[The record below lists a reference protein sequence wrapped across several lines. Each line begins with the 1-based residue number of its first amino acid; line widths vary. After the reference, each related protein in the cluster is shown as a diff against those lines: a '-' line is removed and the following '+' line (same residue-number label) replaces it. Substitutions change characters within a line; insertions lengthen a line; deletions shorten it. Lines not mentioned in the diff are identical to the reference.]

1 MKTNQTRS
9 GWRWAVRVLVFSLT
23 TQGVLVGVVRGQD
36 APTTVQGISAPLYIG
51 NLEPLLDPYGRP
63 MPGRHAGPIQS
74 RVELRTV
81 HDTYGLIPP
90 HTNGMSH
97 PYNPLLTPDC
107 TGGMGLNTCS
117 TNNGLFCMVL
127 PTRPGGDVQVF
138 ARAYNAPT
146 AAEATFYAD
155 SDPVSLSEVKT
166 SELVLTFQETRP
178 LDGRDDD
185 GDGLV
190 NSWETLLGTDQPGG
204 VSPEDWDGDGMSDW
218 HEMLAGTD
226 PTGAGSRLAFEVV
239 RRETNAKLLAQR
251 GIEFTNPLLV
261 QWQSVPGKTYQLEHI
276 PLLTAI
282 DSETGEPYGFS
293 CDLDG
298 DGEQDP
304 PIVAGEGETNISVWV
319 DVGDAP
325 TGIFRVKLVLDGE

>member
-1 MKTNQTRS
+1 MKTDQTRNS
-9 GWRWAVRVLVFSLT
+9 SRWAAIVVLFCIVVP
-23 TQGVLVGVVRGQD
+23 GVLSTVWAQEPV
-36 APTTVQGISAPLYIG
+36 TTALGITPPLYIG
-51 NLEPLLDPYGRP
+51 NCEPLLDPYGRP
-63 MPGRHAGPIQS
+63 MAGAHAGPIRS
-74 RVELRTV
+74 LVELRVATNSLV
-81 HDTYGLIPP
+81 IPP
-90 HTNGMSH
+90 NTNGMSH
-97 PYNPLLTPDC
+97 PYNPLLMPNSR
-107 TGGMGLNTCS
+107 GGMGLNTS
-117 TNNGLFCMVL
+117 GTNLGLFCMVL
-127 PTRPGGDVQVF
+127 PTRPSGDVQVF

-155 SDPVSLSEVKT
+155 SAPVYLSEAKT
-166 SELVLTFQETRP
+166 SKIVLNFHKACP
-178 LDGRDDD
+178 LDTNDDD

-190 NSWETLLGTDQPGG
+190 NSWEKLLGTDG
-204 VSPEDWDGDGMSDW
+204 VATNDFDGDGMSDL

-226 PTGAGSRLAFEVV
+226 PTDAGSRLAFEVV
-239 RRETNAKLLAQR
+239 RHETNLALLAQR

-319 DVGDAP
+319 DVGEAP
-325 TGIFRVKLVLDGE
+325 TSIFRVKLVLE